1 MFLPGSAHACSTQM
15 FVQCQYQMYPDYSSC
30 QIVPPLQKI
39 PCNIFY
45 TPSLSSLSPILLS
58 SVFYSSS
65 SWSRKLIPNQMSNLP
80 PPQWS
85 WRPTKLTPGLPTPP
99 VWSRVLWRCFRS
111 FSTLNK
117 KHSFIFLSTLK
128 SYKILNKIIS
138 QNKRWLP
145 TAWNVLFL
153 QCTRDGPGVQL

>member
-15 FVQCQYQMYPDYSSC
+15 FLQCQCQMYPDYSCC
-30 QIVPPLQKI
+30 QRVPPIQKI
-39 PCNIFY
+39 PF
-45 TPSLSSLSPILLS
+45 LLALLL
-58 SVFYSSS
+58 V
-65 SWSRKLIPNQMSNLP
+65 LIMISKTDTKSTQELSNLP

>member
-1 MFLPGSAHACSTQM
+1 MPAVLKCFCNVNAKCILTTPLVKESLLFKRSPAISITGLLSHHFPDPTFFGLLLVLIIISKTDTKSTQE
-15 FVQCQYQMYPDYSSC
+15 
-30 QIVPPLQKI
+30 
-39 PCNIFY
+39 
-45 TPSLSSLSPILLS
+45 
-58 SVFYSSS
+58 
-65 SWSRKLIPNQMSNLP
+65 MSNLP
-80 PPQWS
+80 PPQWY

-153 QCTRDGPGVQL
+153 QSTRDEPAVQL